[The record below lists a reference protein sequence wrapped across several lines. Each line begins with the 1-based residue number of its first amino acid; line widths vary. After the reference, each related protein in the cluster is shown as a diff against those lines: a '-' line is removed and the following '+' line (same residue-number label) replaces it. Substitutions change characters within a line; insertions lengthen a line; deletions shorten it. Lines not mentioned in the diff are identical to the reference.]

1 MGKNGTK
8 TYHACPDMMPQ
19 RRGTAPPGAPAK
31 VQSLGL
37 IIKKQLAIPARG
49 VGGTLRSKWSGSQGG
64 ICTPMF
70 KTALFMVAKRWK
82 QPRCPTQMY
91 LNERIHRM

>member
-19 RRGTAPPGAPAK
+19 RHGTAPPGAPAK

-37 IIKKQLAIPARG
+37 IIKKQPAIPARG
-49 VGGTLRSKWSGSQGG
+49 MGGYS
-64 ICTPMF
+64 
-70 KTALFMVAKRWK
+70 
-82 QPRCPTQMY
+82 
-91 LNERIHRM
+91 